1 MERWKRVQQIF
12 EAVADLPETARA
24 ARLSELCVDDAGLRD
39 EVESLLSFDAKTA
52 PFQRAV
58 SETAAS
64 LDGPEF
70 IHAGPYRILRE
81 IGRGGM
87 GAVYLAV
94 RDDDEFQREVAVKVV
109 KRGMDTDAIVQ
120 RFRTERQI
128 LALLEHPRIARLYD
142 GGSTPDGR
150 PYLVMEYVPGEP
162 IVAYCRDRN
171 LPLQERLQLF
181 RQVCEG
187 VEQAHRRLVVHRDL
201 KPSNILVA
209 DGQVKLLDFGIAKLL
224 DSDAQHTMAMTG
236 MRMLTPEYASPEQV
250 RGEPVT
256 TATDIYALG
265 VVLYELLTGKPA
277 HALET
282 GTLEELERVV
292 CGGVQPV
299 TGISEELDHIIRMA
313 TRLEPERR
321 YTAVGHLSDDIA
333 RYLEQRPILARPDTL
348 GYRAS
353 KFVRRHRGAVTAAT
367 LLLLTLIGGIAATLW
382 QAHRANENARRAEER
397 FKQVRRLANVFLFEL
412 EPKVRRLAGST
423 DARELMART
432 ATEYLDSL
440 AKEAA
445 GDVGLQMELATGY
458 QRIADVQ
465 GSDGE
470 ANLGRPIEA
479 QQNYQ
484 KAIALL
490 ESAVRESPR
499 PEALLA
505 LGRLEERIA
514 KLVTR
519 TGEFRRTI
527 DHREKA
533 LLWARRYRAAKP
545 QDNAGL
551 LLEIE
556 ALADLA
562 SEYRSRGEYPKSL
575 DYLRRAEPLARQLTE
590 RAPGPDSEETAA
602 LLAFNRGRVHT
613 LSGQIAQAAELH
625 RVAVAKREGVW
636 RQSPR
641 DVPAGLRLMIAYR
654 TLAIALGDPEWTNL
668 GKYAEAAELHRKTI
682 AIGDELAKQ
691 DTRDQAAARSTS
703 VSLFGLAKIL
713 TLQGQPAAALP
724 HLDRAIRIK
733 EPAAREAANINGKID
748 LAVFL
753 VERSVAHRRL
763 GLFQKEIA
771 DLREAIEWHRRV
783 QTLSPKREDLILNR
797 VHPLTLLG
805 QALARNASRGA
816 ADAAFSEALSV
827 THHLDPAKA
836 STEQVRDRAALL
848 YAAALFYTGEK
859 GCDLYRQAGPYLDEA
874 NRRAVIHSYWRRMTP
889 EPGPNCP

>member
-1 MERWKRVQQIF
+1 MDRWERVQQIF
-12 EAVADLPETARA
+12 ELVADLPETVRT
-24 ARLSELCVDDAGLRD
+24 ARLSELCGDDPELRQ

-58 SETAAS
+58 AETAAA
-64 LDGPEF
+64 LDGPELT
-70 IHAGPYRILRE
+70 HAGPYRIVRE

-87 GAVYLAV
+87 GAVYLAT
-94 RDDDEFQREVAVKVV
+94 RDDDEFQREVAVKIV

-120 RFRTERQI
+120 RFRNERQI

-162 IVAYCRDRN
+162 LVAYCRQRN
-171 LPLQERLQLF
+171 LPVQERLQLF

-224 DSDAQHTMAMTG
+224 DNDAQHTMAMTG
-236 MRMLTPEYASPEQV
+236 MRLLTPEYASPEQV

-265 VVLYELLTGKPA
+265 VVLFELLTGKPA
-277 HALET
+277 HPLQT
-282 GTLEELERVV
+282 GSLEELQRVV

-299 TGISEELDHIIRMA
+299 TGISEELDHIVQMA
-313 TRLEPERR
+313 TRLDPERR

-333 RYLEQRPILARPDTL
+333 RYLDQRPVLARPDAVS
-348 GYRAS
+348 YRAA
-353 KFVRRHRGAVTAAT
+353 KFVRRHRGAVAASA

-382 QAHRANENARRAEER
+382 QAHRANENARRSEER

-440 AKEAA
+440 AKEAS
-445 GDVGLQMELATGY
+445 GDIGLQMELATGY

-490 ESAVRESPR
+490 EAAVRESPR

-514 KLVTR
+514 QLVTR
-519 TGEFRRTI
+519 TGEFLRTI
-527 DHREKA
+527 DHRERA

-556 ALADLA
+556 ALAGLG
-562 SEYRSRGEYPKSL
+562 SEYRSRGQYPKSL
-575 DYLRRAEPLARQLTE
+575 DYLQQAEPLARQLME
-590 RAPGPDSEETAA
+590 RAPGPDSEGTAA

-625 RVAVAKREGVW
+625 RFDVAKREAIW
-636 RQSPR
+636 RQNPL
-641 DVPAGLRLMIAYR
+641 DVPAGLRLMTSYR

-668 GKYAEAAELHRKTI
+668 GKYAEAAELHRKAI
-682 AIGDELAKQ
+682 AIGDELAKR

-713 TLQGQPAAALP
+713 SQQGQPAAALP
-724 HLDRAIRIK
+724 HLDRAVHIK
-733 EPAAREAANINGKID
+733 EPAARDSTNINAKID

-753 VERSVAHRRL
+753 VERALANRRL

-771 DLREAIEWHRRV
+771 DLRQAVEWHRRV
-783 QTLSPKREDLILNR
+783 ETLSPKREDLILNR

-805 QALARNASRGA
+805 QALARTRSRAA
-816 ADAAFSEALSV
+816 ADAAFSEALSL
-827 THHLDPAKA
+827 TRQLDPAKA
-836 STEQVRDRAALL
+836 STEQVRDKAALL
-848 YAAALFYTGEK
+848 YAAAHFYSGEK
-859 GCDLYRQAGPYLDEA
+859 GCMFYRQAGAYLDEA
-874 NRRAVIHSYWRRMTP
+874 NRRAATRGYWRRMTA
-889 EPGPNCP
+889 EPAPHCP